1 MKGKAAGR
9 TLAAL
14 AGAALAAYL
23 LAACS
28 VRRSEPV
35 VGPMPVDTPQLQ
47 RGEILYMRHC
57 NMCHTGGEFGFGPAL
72 SNKPAPKFLM
82 RTQVRAGLGAMPRFS
97 RQEISPEELDDI
109 LAYVVAVR
117 KHGR

>member
-1 MKGKAAGR
+1 MRKNR
-9 TLAAL
+9 TGWALAAL
-14 AGAALAAYL
+14 AAAAVAAVL
-23 LAACS
+23 FSGCS

-35 VGPMPVDTPQLQ
+35 VGPIPLNTLQLQ
-47 RGEILYMRHC
+47 RGEVLYMRHC
-57 NMCHTGGEFGFGPAL
+57 NQCHTGGEFGFSPAL

-97 RQEISPEELDDI
+97 REEISPEELDDI
-109 LAYVVAVR
+109 LEYVVAVR